1 MNGFLEEY
9 GEFIVAMIFAT
20 PAVGLF
26 IYFLKYKLEFI

>member
-9 GEFIVAMIFAT
+9 GEFVAAVVFAV

-26 IYFLKYKLEFI
+26 LYFLKYMLTYI